1 MAHEPAAA
9 DGLPDTARAVDMRRT
24 YPAGR
29 ILHLVPASAA
39 FLGSGESHLC
49 TRLLRCLASSSSG
62 VCTFLAVR
70 SRMAAHQLLRRG
82 R

>member
-39 FLGSGESHLC
+39 FLGLGELVVARSLM
-49 TRLLRCLASSSSG
+49 
-62 VCTFLAVR
+62 AVR
-70 SRMAAHQLLRRG
+70 VPAAALHMHVEGSAVGECLPLR
-82 R
+82 